1 MRQGFKDARCDIM
14 GRYLIVRE
22 VEEYFYCPVVFYFST
37 VLGQGRFL
45 GAWADLGK
53 KIQEKV
59 KEKIKKKF
67 DVVEEEFEVVSE
79 RLRVRGKVDFLLEGN
94 EPLEIKYS
102 SNVKPWWKYTLVL
115 YSVIIEDMFKKPVKE
130 AWLYLSESSK
140 IVKIKIYDED
150 RRYVEEC
157 VKRCHRILDR
167 FEEPRPLRF
176 RCSSC
181 DYRDVCTHA

>member
-1 MRQGFKDARCDIM
+1 M

-37 VLGQGRFL
+37 VLGQGRLL

-59 KEKIKKKF
+59 KEKLRKKL
-67 DVVEEEFEVVSE
+67 DVAAEELDVVSE
-79 RLRVRGKVDFLLEGN
+79 RLRVKGKVDILLKNN

-102 SNVKPWWKYTLVL
+102 SRIKPWWRYSTVL
-115 YSVIIEDMFKKPVKE
+115 YAVIVEDMFRKPVKR
-130 AWLYLSESSK
+130 AWIYLTEK
-140 IVKIKIYDED
+140 KKLVEIRIYEED
-150 RRYVEEC
+150 RKFVEES
-157 VKRCHRILDR
+157 VRKCHRILDR
-167 FEEPRPLRF
+167 FEEPKPF
-176 RCSSC
+176 KYRCSNC